1 MEHLLPKPTEM
12 NFDSGNLPVTWRK
25 WKQTMQLYLNAV
37 MSGKTEEQQYSTFL
51 FVIGERGREIFNTFT
66 WNKKTRDRVKTEED
80 DITVKALFQKFEDNC
95 LPKKKLIVERRTF
108 STRNQQHDEKI
119 DAYIT
124 QLRNSSSTREFGDVK
139 EGLILYKLV
148 DGIQRDKIRDT
159 LLRKGAGLTLKQAI
173 DVCRAEETIN

>member
-1 MEHLLPKPTEM
+1 
-12 NFDSGNLPVTWRK
+12 
-25 WKQTMQLYLNAV
+25 MQLYLNAV

-124 QLRNSSSTREFGDVK
+124 
-139 EGLILYKLV
+139 
-148 DGIQRDKIRDT
+148 
-159 LLRKGAGLTLKQAI
+159 
-173 DVCRAEETIN
+173 